1 IPGQAVDDTESD
13 NGWVSSGFVRST
25 NLVGQRFVVQVLRFG
40 DRQTVERHAVENGQL
55 TLDIDTSA
63 DRRPP
68 LLAVTG
74 FAVRTTQPTNFTLS
88 AEARQGATGTAES
101 GRCATALSRPAGLA
115 RASLR
120 SAGPYRRSSSRSST
134 RRSPSWSSQ
143 SFPQR
148 ASRASSS

>member
-1 IPGQAVDDTESD
+1 MQLRFQYVTDGNLNLGGWAIDDIEIPGQAVDDTESD

-88 AEARQGATGTAES
+88 AEARQ
-101 GRCATALSRPAGLA
+101 
-115 RASLR
+115 
-120 SAGPYRRSSSRSST
+120 
-134 RRSPSWSSQ
+134 
-143 SFPQR
+143 
-148 ASRASSS
+148 

>member
-1 IPGQAVDDTESD
+1 MAWALTDKLVKAAQAVFEPVWRETQGD

-88 AEARQGATGTAES
+88 AEARQ
-101 GRCATALSRPAGLA
+101 
-115 RASLR
+115 
-120 SAGPYRRSSSRSST
+120 
-134 RRSPSWSSQ
+134 
-143 SFPQR
+143 
-148 ASRASSS
+148 